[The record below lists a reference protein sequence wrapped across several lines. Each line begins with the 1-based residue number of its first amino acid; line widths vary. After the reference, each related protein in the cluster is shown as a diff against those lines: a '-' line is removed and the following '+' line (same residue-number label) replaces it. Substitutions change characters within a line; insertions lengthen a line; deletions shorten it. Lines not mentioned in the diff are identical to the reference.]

1 MGELINILKFISKDN
16 QPVELEYQNSRFIE
30 NNGLEVTFDANKYKV
45 SDLSTLFPTDIFSA
59 ELAVKDVEGST
70 FSYHNGLICQ
80 NITLK
85 VQENIIVVTLPGL
98 NEEAKKYLELQKQI
112 EQLQANLQQ
121 VVEETNIKL

>member
-1 MGELINILKFISKDN
+1 MGKLINILKFISKDN

>member
-1 MGELINILKFISKDN
+1 MGELINVLKFTSRDN
-16 QPVELEYQNSRFIE
+16 QSVELEYQNSRFIE

-45 SDLSTLFPTDIFSA
+45 SDLSNLFPTDIFSA

-70 FSYHNGLICQ
+70 FSYHNNLICQ

-85 VQENIIVVTLPGL
+85 VQENVIVITLPGL

-112 EQLQANLQQ
+112 EQLKANLQQ

>member
-112 EQLQANLQQ
+112 KQLQANLQQ